1 MTSRVRA
8 AATHPAPSH
17 PATPLSP
24 SLSLLLSFF
33 ALTLLLTRRL
43 SGKPLHLAMRCKS
56 TGRGTQLVR
65 SRKWE
70 GKGEEASRAAEEAL
84 TVPTSLPLATR
95 QSRLDSTLMSSIFSR
110 TFCRY
115 FVVSPSSSLPLLLL
129 LLLAYNAAMRKYAKL
144 QQQQQEEQTSAAA
157 AEAA

>member
-1 MTSRVRA
+1 MLPQVVAASPVTSRVRA

-70 GKGEEASRAAEEAL
+70 GGGSAEEAL

-115 FVVSPSSSLPLLLL
+115 FVVSPSSPSVFCYFFFFLLTMLL
-129 LLLAYNAAMRKYAKL
+129 CENMRNCNNNN
-144 QQQQQEEQTSAAA
+144 
-157 AEAA
+157 